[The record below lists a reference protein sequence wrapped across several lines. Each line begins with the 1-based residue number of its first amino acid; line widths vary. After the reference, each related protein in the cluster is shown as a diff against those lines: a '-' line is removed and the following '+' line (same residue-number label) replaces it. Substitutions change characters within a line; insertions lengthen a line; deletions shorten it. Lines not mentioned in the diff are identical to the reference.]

1 MEKDLE
7 DSYTIRVQCGLLK
20 WEENLDA
27 QRLRRVKMSDLR
39 IDMQATIDELAEEID
54 SLEYNAVVDEANYMA
69 ALDSIADLE
78 AYNAE
83 HQFVCQLQEQH
94 IERQTRRIRELEAR
108 LLLIRD
114 STYRNA
120 TTLRAM
126 ADRALSALE
135 NNDND

>member
-1 MEKDLE
+1 
-7 DSYTIRVQCGLLK
+7 
-20 WEENLDA
+20 
-27 QRLRRVKMSDLR
+27 MSDLR